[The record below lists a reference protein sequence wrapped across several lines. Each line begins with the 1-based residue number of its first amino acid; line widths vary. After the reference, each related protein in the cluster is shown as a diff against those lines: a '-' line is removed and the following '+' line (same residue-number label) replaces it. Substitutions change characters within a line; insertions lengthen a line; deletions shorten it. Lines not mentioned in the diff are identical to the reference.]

1 MNSVLIAVGLMLLL
15 SVLRIHVVLSL
26 IIGSLVGGLI
36 GGLGL
41 EKTITVFSEGLGSN
55 AVVALS
61 YAMLGSFAVGIS
73 RTGLPD
79 VMVKAALKLVSR
91 KGENR
96 KSSLSKALII
106 LIILMLSCFSQNVIP
121 VHIAIIPIFIPPLIK
136 ILNELRVDRRLVA
149 TVITFGL
156 ITPYM
161 WFPVGFGSI
170 FHGILQT
177 NMKDSGLNIKLDLI
191 PQAMTIPS
199 LGMVVGLLIAVFIT
213 YRKPRDYN
221 MSDEPEIVTEDVPYT
236 ARSLFVAV
244 LSILVTLS
252 VQISTDSMIFGAL
265 SGIIVL
271 YFSGSFKLRG
281 SDVLLTE
288 GMKMMSFIGFVM
300 LSAAGFAAVMRKTG
314 DVESLVKQ
322 SAELIGNNQALGAFL
337 MLLIG
342 LLVTM
347 GIGSSFSTI
356 PILTTIFVPLCLEL
370 GFSVAATTALIGT
383 AAALGDAGSPASDS
397 TLGPTAGL
405 NVDGQHNHI
414 WDTCIPTFL
423 HYNIPVI
430 IFGFIA
436 AMVL

>member
-1 MNSVLIAVGLMLLL
+1 MNSVVIAVAIMLLL
-15 SVLRIHVVLSL
+15 SIFRIHVVLSL
-26 IIGSLVGGLI
+26 IIGSLAGGLI

-41 EKTITVFSEGLGSN
+41 EKTISVFSDGLGSN

-61 YAMLGSFAVGIS
+61 YAMLGSFAVGLS
-73 RTGLPD
+73 KTGLPD
-79 VMVKAALKLVSR
+79 VMVKAALKLVTK

-96 KSSLSKALII
+96 RASLSKALVII
-106 LIILMLSCFSQNVIP
+106 IILMLSCFSQNVIP

-136 ILNELRVDRRLVA
+136 ILNELKVDRRLVA

-170 FHGILQT
+170 FHEVLQT
-177 NMKDSGLNIKLDLI
+177 NMKDSGLNVNLDLI
-191 PQAMTIPS
+191 PQVMSIPS
-199 LGMVVGLLIAVFIT
+199 LGMIVGLLTAIFIT
-213 YRKPRDYN
+213 YRKPRDY
-221 MSDEPEIVTEDVPYT
+221 MVTEGAVVTEDHPYT
-236 ARSLFVAV
+236 TRSLLVAG
-244 LSILVTLS
+244 LSIIATLA
-252 VQISTDSMIFGAL
+252 VQLLTDSMIFGAL
-265 SGIIVL
+265 SGVIIL
-271 YFSGSFKLRG
+271 YFSGSFKVKS
-281 SDVLLTE
+281 SDLLLTE

-300 LSAAGFAAVMRKTG
+300 LAAAGFAEVMRKTG
-314 DVESLVKQ
+314 DVETLVKQ
-322 SAELIGNNQALGAFL
+322 SASFIGNNQALGAIL
-337 MLLIG
+337 MLVIG

-356 PILTTIFVPLCLEL
+356 PIITTIFVPLCMEL

-397 TLGPTAGL
+397 TLGPTSGL

-423 HYNIPVI
+423 HYNIPLI
-430 IFGFIA
+430 AFGFIA